1 MVPLGEFGFFSC
13 KSSASMFFALDD
25 LSLGRS
31 LVFRDIH
38 ISTQSL
44 NYLECVWFDVYPSWN
59 ILFFFPPLNF
69 LSVALL
75 DILIH
80 YSL

>member
-25 LSLGRS
+25 LSLGQS

-44 NYLECVWFDVYPSWN
+44 NYLECV
-59 ILFFFPPLNF
+59 
-69 LSVALL
+69 
-75 DILIH
+75 
-80 YSL
+80 

>member
-44 NYLECVWFDVYPSWN
+44 NDLECM
-59 ILFFFPPLNF
+59 I
-69 LSVALL
+69 
-75 DILIH
+75 
-80 YSL
+80 